1 MVVRISA
8 TTLPTATVG
17 DTDESIAA
25 WSRKPETAEQRETG
39 HAHQKKSYVARHGD
53 CVARVDQHG

>member
-8 TTLPTATVG
+8 ATLPTATVG

-25 WSRKPETAEQRETG
+25 WSRKPETAEQRGNGTR
-39 HAHQKKSYVARHGD
+39 APKKVVCCAPQRLRRAR
-53 CVARVDQHG
+53 